1 MRMSMPMVQ
10 VGIMGV
16 PMHQRRMPVPM
27 AMRLAVRDTGR
38 VFMLVVVVMNVAMG
52 MLQRLVCVLVGVRFG
67 KMQPEPDRHQ
77 YTGKKESY
85 RNRLPEQRDCQQRAH
100 ERRHREICARARR
113 AEMPQ
118 GEHEQ
123 HQADAIAEKADA
135 RRDAKEGRGRKRR
148 AKPPRNNT
156 SEG

>member
-1 MRMSMPMVQ
+1 MRMSRPMVQ
-10 VGIMGV
+10 GGIMGV

-85 RNRLPEQRDCQQRAH
+85 RNRLD
-100 ERRHREICARARR
+100 
-113 AEMPQ
+113 
-118 GEHEQ
+118 
-123 HQADAIAEKADA
+123 
-135 RRDAKEGRGRKRR
+135 RKSTRL
-148 AKPPRNNT
+148 N
-156 SEG
+156 SSH

>member
-1 MRMSMPMVQ
+1 MRISDWSSDVCSSDLPSMRMSMPMVQ

-67 KMQPEPDRHQ
+67 KMQPAHGIGRSSCGERGCRYVMHSVVAVSL
-77 YTGKKESY
+77 KK
-85 RNRLPEQRDCQQRAH
+85 
-100 ERRHREICARARR
+100 
-113 AEMPQ
+113 
-118 GEHEQ
+118 
-123 HQADAIAEKADA
+123 K
-135 RRDAKEGRGRKRR
+135 
-148 AKPPRNNT
+148 
-156 SEG
+156 